1 LPKSSPESPAVERRV
16 RIDRWLWAAR
26 FFRSRALA
34 KTAVETG
41 RVIIVAPDAT
51 GADPDA
57 EATAGQ
63 RPKASRELV
72 AGVRLQIERGG
83 VRQTVI
89 VTEVSDVRGN
99 ATAAALLYTET
110 AASIEQRERAR
121 AALLLQRAGLVVP
134 AARPDR
140 RERRDRLRLKQSA
153 EHDQENDD
161 DE

>member
-1 LPKSSPESPAVERRV
+1 LPKSSPEPAAAERGV

-34 KTAVETG
+34 KAAVESG
-41 RVIIVAPDAT
+41 RIIIVGPDAT
-51 GADPDA
+51 GVDPDA

-63 RPKASRELV
+63 RPKPSREL
-72 AGVRLQIERGG
+72 GLGLRLQIERGG

-89 VTEVSDVRGN
+89 VTGLAEVRGN
-99 ATAAALLYTET
+99 ASAAALLYSET
-110 AASIEQRERAR
+110 SASIEHRERAR

-140 RERRDRLRLKQSA
+140 RERRERLRLKQSA
-153 EHDQENDD
+153 DDEHEDD
-161 DE
+161 DHE